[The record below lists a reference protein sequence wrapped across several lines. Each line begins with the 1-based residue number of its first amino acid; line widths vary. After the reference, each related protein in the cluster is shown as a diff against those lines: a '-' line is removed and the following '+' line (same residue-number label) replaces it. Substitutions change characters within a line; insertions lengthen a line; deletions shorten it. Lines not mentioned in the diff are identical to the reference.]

1 MPEVK
6 RRYPLHRNK
15 EDMMCLSKLDKN
27 QDYAFLLYKKLD
39 DHHFAIK

>member
-15 EDMMCLSKLDKN
+15 EEKKIDKN
-27 QDYAFLLYKKLD
+27 QDYTFLLYKKLD